1 MSGSYIRFAA
11 YFRVIAI
18 SSVDA
23 KETIERELKNIDAI
37 SYTFRGF
44 ARERYNKDC
53 YNICFDITAHIDD
66 IQYNRAIGSLVNKLE
81 NTGYLDGIK
90 L

>member
-1 MSGSYIRFAA
+1 MSISYIRFTA
-11 YFRVIAI
+11 YFRVVDI

-44 ARERYNKDC
+44 SREKDDKDC

-81 NTGYLDGIK
+81 NTEYLDGIK

>member
-1 MSGSYIRFAA
+1 MSISYIRFTA
-11 YFRVIAI
+11 YFRVVDI
-18 SSVDA
+18 SAVDA
-23 KETIERELKNIDAI
+23 KETIERELKNIDVI
-37 SYTFRGF
+37 SYAFRGF
-44 ARERYNKDC
+44 SREKDDKDC

-81 NTGYLDGIK
+81 NTEYLDGIK

>member
-1 MSGSYIRFAA
+1 MSNLYIRFKA
-11 YFRVIAI
+11 YFRVVDI
-18 SSVDA
+18 SAVDA
-23 KETIERELKNIDAI
+23 KGTIERELKNIDAI

-44 ARERYNKDC
+44 SREKDNKYW
-53 YNICFDITAHIDD
+53 YNICFDITARVDE
-66 IQYNRAIGSLVNKLE
+66 IQYNLAIGSLVNKLE

>member
-1 MSGSYIRFAA
+1 MI
-11 YFRVIAI
+11 V
-18 SSVDA
+18 
-23 KETIERELKNIDAI
+23 KTL

-44 ARERYNKDC
+44 SREKDDKDC

-81 NTGYLDGIK
+81 NTGYLDGVK
-90 L
+90 LQKGENYAGKRSYF

>member
-1 MSGSYIRFAA
+1 MSSSYIRFTA
-11 YFRVIAI
+11 YFRVVDI

-44 ARERYNKDC
+44 SREKDDNDC

-81 NTGYLDGIK
+81 NTEYLDGIK